1 MKFLKRLFKDERG
14 GESVELAL
22 VVSTVAI
29 GSIAGY
35 KAVSSNLTSGLTSVA
50 DGITEGTDNPT
61 PGGGG

>member
-1 MKFLKRLFKDERG
+1 MNFLKRLFKDEYG

-35 KAVSSNLTSGLTSVA
+35 KSVSTNLTTGLSGVA
-50 DGITEGTDNPT
+50 EGITEGTDNPVA
-61 PGGGG
+61 PGG

>member
-1 MKFLKRLFKDERG
+1 MKLLKRLLKDEYG

-35 KAVSSNLTSGLTSVA
+35 QSVSNNLTSGLSSVA
-50 DGITEGTDNPT
+50 EGITEGT
-61 PGGGG
+61 GGGEG